1 MVELS
6 EKWLAAVAGWPV
18 VHEARK
24 LHGGGRV
31 LRASF
36 APPLLTGVVR
46 EGARNY
52 AAGLRIL
59 SDSEVENLCTCR
71 SARTE
76 GKVCPHAVA
85 AALFVLAGGK
95 AGEGAPTPAAMT
107 PGAASPGAAT
117 VGEVC
122 VVLEGSLQ
130 GVEADVRSDDEA
142 ARARACE
149 FLEREGFVARAGRL
163 TLTGREAVLRFLAEG
178 AQDFPPTWRLESG
191 PRFRPFREA
200 LVPVTLRGTL
210 RADAGDGWL
219 RLHCEPMA
227 GGDAV
232 PWETVRRAAAAGRPA
247 LPLPD
252 GRMALVN
259 RRALADFEETLAG
272 SGVQTDGGARWRVPV
287 GQGEFLRTS
296 LAAWHAEAGPDD
308 PRKIIPLG
316 DLAGTLRPYQQEGVF
331 WLADRAATVGGAILA
346 DDMGLGKTLQ
356 ALALMRHLHG
366 PCLVV
371 CPASLVFNWAAEAAR
386 FWPQAQV
393 VRWAGPARKKQAE
406 ALAGADLVITNYAL
420 LRTDLATLSPVAWTT
435 VVLDEAQHI
444 KNPDSQ
450 NATAAAAVGG
460 CFRLAL
466 TGTPLE
472 NSIRDL
478 WSLAHFAVPGYLG
491 TDADFQQRYAKPLET
506 SGDPAVRQRLRRKMK
521 PLVLRRTKAEVLPEL
536 PPKVSFSAWC
546 EMADDQRDVYQRLQR
561 EGWQEIEAL
570 ESGEHAGA
578 RKMAMLTL
586 LVRLRQA
593 CCDTRLLPGMAD
605 TAVSSAKLDMLREL
619 LAEAADAGHRTLVF
633 SQFATMLRLLRDQ
646 AASWGLKSCYLDG
659 QTKDRESEVRRFK
672 ENPDLGVFFI
682 SLKAG
687 GSGLNLAEADQV
699 IHFDPWWNP
708 AVEDQATDRVH
719 RIGQTKTVLS
729 RRLVVSGT
737 VEEKVVQLQQK
748 KREWAQEFLE
758 ADDAPGAA
766 QAGGRLTDDELRTL
780 LKPDSAA

>member
-46 EGARNY
+46 EGTRNY
-52 AAGLRIL
+52 AAGLRMV
-59 SDSEVENLCTCR
+59 SGSEVENLCTCR
-71 SARTE
+71 SARAE
-76 GKVCPHAVA
+76 GKVCPHSVA
-85 AALFVLAGGK
+85 AALFVMAGGA
-95 AGEGAPTPAAMT
+95 AGEGTPAPSAVT
-107 PGAASPGAAT
+107 PGVSPDAGT
-117 VGEVC
+117 VGEIC

-130 GVEADVRSDDEA
+130 GVEAEVRSEDQT
-142 ARARACE
+142 ARERACE
-149 FLEREGFVARAGRL
+149 FLKREGFVARAGRL

-200 LVPVTLRGTL
+200 LVPVTLRGRL
-210 RADAGDGWL
+210 GADAGDGWL
-219 RLHCEPMA
+219 RLHCEPTA
-227 GGDAV
+227 GADAV
-232 PWETVRRAAAAGRPA
+232 PWEAVRRAAAAGRPA

-259 RRALADFEETLAG
+259 RRALNDFEETLAG

-287 GQGEFLRTS
+287 GQGEFLRNS
-296 LAAWHAEAGPDD
+296 LASWHAEAEPAD
-308 PRKIIPLG
+308 PRKVIPLG

-331 WLADRAATVGGAILA
+331 WLADRAETVGGAILA

-356 ALALMRHLHG
+356 ALALMRHLRG

-393 VRWAGPARKKQAE
+393 VRWAGAMRKKHAE

-420 LRTDLATLSPVAWTT
+420 LRTDLAILSSVAWTT

-460 CFRLAL
+460 RFRLAL

-536 PPKVSFSAWC
+536 PPKISFSAWC
-546 EMADDQRDVYQRLQR
+546 EMADDQRDIYRQVQR
-561 EGWQEIEAL
+561 EGWQKIESL
-570 ESGEHAGA
+570 ESNEHAGA

-586 LVRLRQA
+586 LLRLRQA
-593 CCDTRLLPGMAD
+593 CCDTRLLPGMSD

-646 AASWGLKSCYLDG
+646 AGGWGLKSCYLDG
-659 QTKDRESEVRRFK
+659 QTKDREQEVRRFK
-672 ENPDLGVFFI
+672 ENPEFGVFFI

-719 RIGQTKTVLS
+719 RIGQTKTVLG
-729 RRLVVSGT
+729 RRLVVTGT

-758 ADDAPGAA
+758 ADDAMGAA
-766 QAGGRLTDDELRTL
+766 QAGGRLTDDELGSL
-780 LKPDSAA
+780 IKPDGTA